1 MRARIKMCEKYQ
13 GWTNRETWACN
24 LWLDNDRGIYEDIL
38 PLIDEANEVSK
49 LADSIQEYMEN
60 RLDLRNWNLITQD
73 LISMVEDIGSLWRV
87 NWREIAENK
96 LSEKVSN

>member
-1 MRARIKMCEKYQ
+1 MCEEYN

-24 LWLDNDRGIYEDIL
+24 LWLDNDRGVYEDIL
-38 PLIDEANEVSK
+38 PLIEEATEVYK
-49 LADSIQEYMEN
+49 LAESIQEYMEN

-73 LISMVEDIGSLWRV
+73 LISMIEDIGSLWRV

-96 LSEKVSN
+96 LNEKVSN

>member
-1 MRARIKMCEKYQ
+1 MCEEYQ

-24 LWLDNDRGIYEDIL
+24 LWLDNDKGIYEDIL
-38 PLIDEANEVSK
+38 PLIDEANEAYK

-87 NWREIAENK
+87 NWREIAESK
-96 LSEKVSN
+96 LSEKVLTK